1 MKALQAAAV
10 HLQDAAAVAAHF
22 AAVVPLYAV
31 VPAAVVVAEIEA
43 AMTVLFAATLSD
55 LLLTAADLVAADMH
69 IKMCDSEAMY
79 MDHAPACWQTPPL

>member
-1 MKALQAAAV
+1 M
-10 HLQDAAAVAAHF
+10 AAHF

-31 VPAAVVVAEIEA
+31 VQAAVVVAEIEP

-69 IKMCDSEAMY
+69 IKMCDFEPHVAMY
-79 MDHAPACWQTPPL
+79 MNNAPACWQTPPLWVGTPQAVSCN